1 MARSTFYESQLEEL
15 VLDELESLGY
25 QVNLDDV
32 SNHPRDSYS
41 KVLLDDVLFSALE
54 TINRTMPPQAIEE
67 AFRLLH
73 VLDRTNL
80 LEKNRLFHDYLAN
93 GIDVSYQSVDGITKH
108 DKVHV
113 VDYQNINN
121 NHFLALN
128 QFTVIENRV
137 EKRPDVVVFINGLPL
152 VVLELKN
159 PIDENA
165 TMNSAFNQ
173 IKNYQRAIPSL
184 FDYNAFSVISDG
196 IHAGA
201 GTLTSNEERFS
212 AWKTITG
219 DDKPTG
225 LALEILI
232 KGMFQKEILLD
243 LIRNFILFQEVGHD
257 SIKILA
263 AYHQYHAVKKAVS
276 RTLNATSKT
285 GDQRIGVVWHTQGS
299 GKSLSMVFYSGILIQ
314 HPKLL
319 NPTIIVITDRN
330 DLDDQLYS
338 TFAKS
343 RQLLRSIPA
352 QAESISDLQD
362 RLRGRES
369 GGVIFTT
376 IHKFRVDDNPVLL
389 SDRHNIIVIADE
401 AHRSQYGFSAKIVEG
416 REVYGLAKYMRDALP
431 NASFIGF
438 TGTPIEHAD
447 KNTPAVFGDYID
459 TYDMARS
466 VEDGTTVKIY
476 YESRIVNL
484 ELDQQER
491 GLIDEQYDEIT
502 EYQETTQKDELKRK
516 WARLEKIVGSNERI
530 TAVASDIV
538 DHFEK
543 RQESMETEV
552 GKAMIVAM
560 SRRIAVDIYN
570 AIIKIRPQWYS
581 SDINKG
587 KIKVIM
593 TSASS
598 DPESWHEHSLS
609 KSDKELVAKRMKD
622 NKDELELVIVVD
634 MWLTG
639 FDVPSL
645 HTMYLDKPMQGHNLM
660 QAIARVNRV
669 FKEKQGGL
677 IVDYIG
683 IADKLKEA
691 LQEYSESDQRTAG
704 IDTAE
709 AVSVMLEK
717 LDLVQS
723 AIHPYEYSVFFEADN
738 KERLAIL
745 TGAMNHILGLD
756 KELKDQYLNNVN
768 ELSKAF
774 SLCATTPEAQAINS
788 EKAFHSGVR
797 SLVVKL
803 VTDDGQKKSL
813 AQLEAELNQLI
824 SKSLKTTEVI
834 DVLSAAGLNR
844 PDISILS
851 DEFLEEFKKMK
862 RKNIAVEM
870 LQRLIKGKIRSFQS
884 KSLVKTGKFSELLEQ
899 TLRRYQNKAIETT
912 QVIMELIELAKSI
925 TAAEQES
932 KDSGLT
938 EDEFAFYETLSSNEN
953 AVLEM
958 GSGKLREIAVELARQ
973 IKASKTI
980 DWQVRESVRAKMRV
994 KIKVLLK
1001 QFGYPPDDPND
1012 KNNYD
1017 KSVELVMQ
1025 QSAALLETL

>member
-1 MARSTFYESQLEEL
+1 MS
-15 VLDELESLGY
+15 
-25 QVNLDDV
+25 
-32 SNHPRDSYS
+32 
-41 KVLLDDVLFSALE
+41 
-54 TINRTMPPQAIEE
+54 
-67 AFRLLH
+67 
-73 VLDRTNL
+73 
-80 LEKNRLFHDYLAN
+80 
-93 GIDVSYQSVDGITKH
+93 
-108 DKVHV
+108 
-113 VDYQNINN
+113 
-121 NHFLALN
+121 
-128 QFTVIENRV
+128 
-137 EKRPDVVVFINGLPL
+137 
-152 VVLELKN
+152 
-159 PIDENA
+159 
-165 TMNSAFNQ
+165 SAFNQ
-173 IKNYQRAIPSL
+173 IKNYQRFIPSL

-201 GTLTSNEERFS
+201 GTLTSNQERFS

-314 HPKLL
+314 HPTLL

-352 QAESISDLQD
+352 QAESISDLQE

-369 GGVIFTT
+369 GGVVFTT

-447 KNTPAVFGDYID
+447 KNTPAVFGNYID

-484 ELDQQER
+484 ELDHQER

-516 WARLEKIVGSNERI
+516 WARLEKIVGSNDRI

-552 GKAMIVAM
+552 GKAIIVAM
-560 SRRIAVDIYN
+560 SRRIAVDLYN
-570 AIIKIRPQWYS
+570 VIIKIRPQWYS
-581 SDINKG
+581 SDISKG

-598 DPESWHEHSLS
+598 DPEGWHDHSLS

-723 AIHPYEYSVFFEADN
+723 AIHPYDYSVFFDVDN

-774 SLCATTPEAQAINS
+774 SLCATTPEAQTINS

-797 SLVVKL
+797 NLVVKL
-803 VTDDGQKKSL
+803 VTDDGQKKTLS
-813 AQLEAELNQLI
+813 QLEAELNQLI

-834 DVLSAAGLNR
+834 DILSAAGLNR

-925 TAAEQES
+925 TLAEKES
-932 KDSGLT
+932 KNSGLY
-938 EDEFAFYETLSSNEN
+938 EDEFAFYETLSVNEN
-953 AVLEM
+953 AVLVM

-980 DWQVRESVRAKMRV
+980 DWQVRESVRAQMRV

-1012 KNNYD
+1012 SNNYD

-1025 QSAALLETL
+1025 QSTALLEL